1 MIALWER
8 AAWSY
13 VVVGPTQAPRRSRR
27 SLVRFSTGRR
37 RTCRSSVCPSAR
49 LAPRERTRRRASLRA
64 PAASIDLST
73 ATIARPWQTIF
84 FRAARPT
91 SPRRSPASQAAS
103 WQTAGIARGSGKRDS
118 QSDTSV
124 SPRRFRSDADV
135 ITSRRLKTR
144 WETRAPWTGAIV
156 IPAIRRRARI
166 GGQRYASDFCCA
178 LPRTA
183 ARRSKAAT
191 GAATAS
197 TCSLQ
202 LGLACG
208 CSGAASRRR
217 GRIYR
222 STREDSTTNGPRQQT
237 RPRRVVVSN
246 AADYKICGCG
256 DALLSDC
263 FLLR

>member
-1 MIALWER
+1 M
-8 AAWSY
+8 
-13 VVVGPTQAPRRSRR
+13 
-27 SLVRFSTGRR
+27 
-37 RTCRSSVCPSAR
+37 
-49 LAPRERTRRRASLRA
+49 
-64 PAASIDLST
+64 
-73 ATIARPWQTIF
+73 
-84 FRAARPT
+84 
-91 SPRRSPASQAAS
+91 
-103 WQTAGIARGSGKRDS
+103 
-118 QSDTSV
+118 
-124 SPRRFRSDADV
+124 

-156 IPAIRRRARI
+156 IPVLSASRTHR
-166 GGQRYASDFCCA
+166 GQRYASDFCCA

-202 LGLACG
+202 LGLAYG

-246 AADYKICGCG
+246 EADFTLCGCG
-256 DALLSDC
+256 DALLSASFSFVGTYLVWREHAPPCESCLVCHKRSSVASSSTIDDGLPVVGVPTRAPGAADV
-263 FLLR
+263 FTILDTPSTRIGTVPWSARRRGLLPASRQLSTAGV

>member
-1 MIALWER
+1 MR
-8 AAWSY
+8 
-13 VVVGPTQAPRRSRR
+13 
-27 SLVRFSTGRR
+27 
-37 RTCRSSVCPSAR
+37 PSAR

-64 PAASIDLST
+64 PAASIDFST

-91 SPRRSPASQAAS
+91 SPRSSPASQAAS
-103 WQTAGIARGSGKRDS
+103 WQTAGTARGSGKRDS

-208 CSGAASRRR
+208 CSGAARRAAAAASIAARERTRQRTVPVSRRDLGASWCR
-217 GRIYR
+217 
-222 STREDSTTNGPRQQT
+222 T
-237 RPRRVVVSN
+237 RPITRY
-246 AADYKICGCG
+246 AA
-256 DALLSDC
+256 AVMRSFQTVFC
-263 FLLR
+263 FVRHVWYGANTFPLRILYGLR

>member
-1 MIALWER
+1 M
-8 AAWSY
+8 
-13 VVVGPTQAPRRSRR
+13 
-27 SLVRFSTGRR
+27 
-37 RTCRSSVCPSAR
+37 
-49 LAPRERTRRRASLRA
+49 
-64 PAASIDLST
+64 
-73 ATIARPWQTIF
+73 
-84 FRAARPT
+84 
-91 SPRRSPASQAAS
+91 
-103 WQTAGIARGSGKRDS
+103 
-118 QSDTSV
+118 
-124 SPRRFRSDADV
+124 

-156 IPAIRRRARI
+156 IPVLSASRTHR
-166 GGQRYASDFCCA
+166 GQRYASDFCCA

-197 TCSLQ
+197 SCSLQ
-202 LGLACG
+202 LGLARG

-246 AADYKICGCG
+246 AADYKIYVAAVMRSFQQVLASSEHIWYGANTLPPANLVWFAIKEVLSPQALRSTTGCQSS
-256 DALLSDC
+256 ACPRELLVPRTCSL
-263 FLLR
+263 FWTRHRRELARYLGLLDGVDYY

>member
-1 MIALWER
+1 MRPEPALLSDPGLS
-8 AAWSY
+8 A
-13 VVVGPTQAPRRSRR
+13 SRTHR
-27 SLVRFSTGRR
+27 
-37 RTCRSSVCPSAR
+37 
-49 LAPRERTRRRASLRA
+49 
-64 PAASIDLST
+64 
-73 ATIARPWQTIF
+73 
-84 FRAARPT
+84 
-91 SPRRSPASQAAS
+91 
-103 WQTAGIARGSGKRDS
+103 
-118 QSDTSV
+118 
-124 SPRRFRSDADV
+124 
-135 ITSRRLKTR
+135 
-144 WETRAPWTGAIV
+144 
-156 IPAIRRRARI
+156 
-166 GGQRYASDFCCA
+166 GQRYASDFCCA

-202 LGLACG
+202 LGLAYG

-246 AADYKICGCG
+246 AADYKICGCS

-263 FLLR
+263 FASLDMSGMARKHCPLRILSGLP

>member
-1 MIALWER
+1 M
-8 AAWSY
+8 
-13 VVVGPTQAPRRSRR
+13 
-27 SLVRFSTGRR
+27 
-37 RTCRSSVCPSAR
+37 
-49 LAPRERTRRRASLRA
+49 
-64 PAASIDLST
+64 
-73 ATIARPWQTIF
+73 
-84 FRAARPT
+84 
-91 SPRRSPASQAAS
+91 
-103 WQTAGIARGSGKRDS
+103 
-118 QSDTSV
+118 
-124 SPRRFRSDADV
+124 

-156 IPAIRRRARI
+156 IPVLSASRTHR
-166 GGQRYASDFCCA
+166 GQRYASDFCCA

-202 LGLACG
+202 LGLAYG
-208 CSGAASRRR
+208 CSGATSRRR

-256 DALLSDC
+256 DALLCAPFRLFFASLDMSGMARTRFPC
-263 FLLR
+263 ESCMVCDKRSSVASSSTIDDGLPVVGVPTRAPGAADVFTILDTPSTRIGTVPWSARRRGLLLASRQLSTAGV

>member
-1 MIALWER
+1 MIPVLSA
-8 AAWSY
+8 
-13 VVVGPTQAPRRSRR
+13 SRTHR
-27 SLVRFSTGRR
+27 
-37 RTCRSSVCPSAR
+37 
-49 LAPRERTRRRASLRA
+49 
-64 PAASIDLST
+64 
-73 ATIARPWQTIF
+73 
-84 FRAARPT
+84 
-91 SPRRSPASQAAS
+91 
-103 WQTAGIARGSGKRDS
+103 
-118 QSDTSV
+118 
-124 SPRRFRSDADV
+124 
-135 ITSRRLKTR
+135 
-144 WETRAPWTGAIV
+144 
-156 IPAIRRRARI
+156 
-166 GGQRYASDFCCA
+166 GQRYASDFCCA

-202 LGLACG
+202 LGLAYG

-256 DALLSDC
+256 DALLLAVLASLEDVWYGMQHVPPC
-263 FLLR
+263 ESCMVCEKRSSVASSSTIDYVLPVFGVPTRAPGAVDVLTILDTPSTRIGTCCTWVCSTVWSTTSLSAVEHCRGLDAQPAVQTPLRR

>member
-1 MIALWER
+1 MTDVSELCAPLGPSSAARADASPRIAPRARGFYRFVDGDER
-8 AAWSY
+8 AFA
-13 VVVGPTQAPRRSRR
+13 GDCI
-27 SLVRFSTGRR
+27 L
-37 RTCRSSVCPSAR
+37 
-49 LAPRERTRRRASLRA
+49 
-64 PAASIDLST
+64 
-73 ATIARPWQTIF
+73 
-84 FRAARPT
+84 RAARPT

-103 WQTAGIARGSGKRDS
+103 WQYAGIARGSGKRDS

-124 SPRRFRSDADV
+124 SPRRVRSDADV

-156 IPAIRRRARI
+156 IPVLSASRTHR
-166 GGQRYASDFCCA
+166 GQRYASDFCCA

-263 FLLR
+263 FLLRWKMSGMARKHCPLRILSGLP

>member
-1 MIALWER
+1 M
-8 AAWSY
+8 
-13 VVVGPTQAPRRSRR
+13 
-27 SLVRFSTGRR
+27 
-37 RTCRSSVCPSAR
+37 
-49 LAPRERTRRRASLRA
+49 
-64 PAASIDLST
+64 
-73 ATIARPWQTIF
+73 
-84 FRAARPT
+84 
-91 SPRRSPASQAAS
+91 
-103 WQTAGIARGSGKRDS
+103 
-118 QSDTSV
+118 
-124 SPRRFRSDADV
+124 

-256 DALLSDC
+256 DALLSAVLASLEDVWYGMEHVPPC
-263 FLLR
+263 ESCLVCHKRSSVASSSTIDDGLPVVGVPTRAPGAADVFTILDTPSTRIGTVPWSARRRGLLLASRQLSTVGV

>member
-1 MIALWER
+1 MHPEPALLSDLLS
-8 AAWSY
+8 A
-13 VVVGPTQAPRRSRR
+13 SRTHR
-27 SLVRFSTGRR
+27 
-37 RTCRSSVCPSAR
+37 
-49 LAPRERTRRRASLRA
+49 
-64 PAASIDLST
+64 
-73 ATIARPWQTIF
+73 
-84 FRAARPT
+84 
-91 SPRRSPASQAAS
+91 
-103 WQTAGIARGSGKRDS
+103 
-118 QSDTSV
+118 
-124 SPRRFRSDADV
+124 
-135 ITSRRLKTR
+135 
-144 WETRAPWTGAIV
+144 
-156 IPAIRRRARI
+156 
-166 GGQRYASDFCCA
+166 GQRYASVFCCA

-202 LGLACG
+202 LGLAYG

-256 DALLSDC
+256 DALLSASFSFVGTYLVWREHIAPCESCLVCHKRSSVASSSTIDDGLPVVGVPTRAPGAVDALTILDTPSTRIGTVPWSARRRG
-263 FLLR
+263 LLLASRQLSTAGV